1 MLKIISVALFA
12 TLLRAEVIS
21 DESIVTQKLLI
32 PSDETEYVF
41 NDSRATR
48 GARRSE
54 DEGPS
59 HSLDDSYASD
69 GDFPWAARLQISRQ
83 FDGFICTGALVSN
96 RFVISLRSCVEK

>member
-1 MLKIISVALFA
+1 MLRIILSSLLA

-41 NDSRATR
+41 NDASVSR

-59 HSLDDSYASD
+59 HFFDDLYASD